1 MRLRHLFI
9 FCFLFCVAVPLCS
22 AAERTDGKRVP
33 TSIRADHMDYDADKQ
48 TVVFG
53 GNVYVKRPDFELWS
67 AKLVVYL
74 DKAGKKSEDAE
85 NGGAVGMQ
93 AGNVDRIVAEKDVRM
108 KSNDKEGTCQ
118 KATYYAKT
126 DKVVM
131 EGNPVLKNNKDQ
143 STMKGSVITHY
154 LKANRSEVQ
163 RPEATFFTQDKTE
176 NSLSPGDKP
185 KGNNR

>member
-1 MRLRHLFI
+1 
-9 FCFLFCVAVPLCS
+9 
-22 AAERTDGKRVP
+22 
-33 TSIRADHMDYDADKQ
+33 
-48 TVVFG
+48 
-53 GNVYVKRPDFELWS
+53 
-67 AKLVVYL
+67 
-74 DKAGKKSEDAE
+74 
-85 NGGAVGMQ
+85 MQ
-93 AGNVDRIVAEKDVRM
+93 AGNIDRIVAEKDVRM
-108 KSNDKEGTCQ
+108 KSNDKEGSCQ

-131 EGNPVLKNNKDQ
+131 EGSPVLKNNKDQ

-176 NSLSPGDKP
+176 NSLMPGDKP